1 MQGCKYKC
9 LLTLLLGVRVSSW
22 CAPQRT
28 ESVVGLFVNVFAP
41 RSTVT
46 SLVSMKTLECH
57 KSSWGARASHEQSHR
72 TRRRSRR
79 GRLSNVQPSR
89 DTIGNSKLLTYRA
102 NEGVS
107 NGEDGESVANGQTS
121 EELLQTD
128 VSVIYLIIAV
138 KREFRRSR
146 HLL

>member
-1 MQGCKYKC
+1 M
-9 LLTLLLGVRVSSW
+9 LTLLSSMQVSLR
-22 CAPQRT
+22 CAHQRT
-28 ESVVGLFVNVFAP
+28 ESVVGLFVNMFAL
-41 RSTVT
+41 RSTGT

-57 KSSWGARASHEQSHR
+57 KSSWGARAKHEQSHH
-72 TRRRSRR
+72 TRLRRRR

-121 EELLQTD
+121 EELLPTD